1 MWSASP
7 ALLRAL
13 RWMIA
18 RKRRSKP
25 EPPYRTA
32 TESVYIAPS
41 WSWVSVR
48 PPVIFGACTPG
59 VVRTQLKIE
68 EMVGIPKYQDPY
80 GALQYGALVLSG
92 AQLFEADIGDQ
103 ITGSHGPTDKQM
115 MMKDGVS
122 IGEVTLDSPD
132 VSHILNPTKVS
143 FLWTD
148 TVVDSH
154 GLVLREGTNPD
165 DEYTRVGLE

>member
-1 MWSASP
+1 
-7 ALLRAL
+7 
-13 RWMIA
+13 
-18 RKRRSKP
+18 
-25 EPPYRTA
+25 
-32 TESVYIAPS
+32 
-41 WSWVSVR
+41 
-48 PPVIFGACTPG
+48 
-59 VVRTQLKIE
+59 
-68 EMVGIPKYQDPY
+68 
-80 GALQYGALVLSG
+80 
-92 AQLFEADIGDQ
+92 
-103 ITGSHGPTDKQM
+103 M

-165 DEYTRVGLE
+165 DEYTRVGVGMIYKRFTDILSDSKPRTIKLI